1 MLISLGHIVM
11 IGDKR
16 AANTAQLKLILSAN
30 SSKVPALPWPA
41 QPAAATNPRCRPSDS
56 GKATLSRPPAADDS

>member
-1 MLISLGHIVM
+1 M

-41 QPAAATNPRCRPSDS
+41 PAGSSN
-56 GKATLSRPPAADDS
+56 